1 MLQVFSRFCCSCRL
15 EARYFSDPC
24 QEVEAA
30 KFQILKSFKFYNAR
44 MNCKGEF
51 RRPPKQQTRGSIKP
65 GRFAARTIVYNR
77 RLGSRKPLVFAVPP
91 ASAWCPLLNLYI
103 SCNQHYRTIFLPRV
117 TILRLK
123 PIGPDRT
130 GLFLWNAEYNPR
142 QEVYETQGQA
152 MHCMLLINQ
161 IQ

>member
-1 MLQVFSRFCCSCRL
+1 MTAGEACQMLQVFSRFCCSCRL

-65 GRFAARTIVYNR
+65 GRFAARIMKTMHVLAER
-77 RLGSRKPLVFAVPP
+77 FP
-91 ASAWCPLLNLYI
+91 
-103 SCNQHYRTIFLPRV
+103 H
-117 TILRLK
+117 LK
-123 PIGPDRT
+123 RFVCFYKHT
-130 GLFLWNAEYNPR
+130 G
-142 QEVYETQGQA
+142 
-152 MHCMLLINQ
+152 NQ
-161 IQ
+161 IHHQIQIQNVLIPEHEHATVIGISQMRASRMSMCPMCCYESGGRS